1 MQSISQVRL
10 YDGSVYTGTVEDI
23 DVHSDLATVRINK
36 VHIFFYIILYNYLY
50 IFKLLLLIFSID
62 KFTSNE
68 TWFFFKS

>member
-36 VHIFFYIILYNYLY
+36 VYIFFYIILYNYFY
-50 IFKLLLLIFSID
+50 IFKLLI
-62 KFTSNE
+62 
-68 TWFFFKS
+68 